1 MSKFQNYLKTF
12 DITSTLTEED
22 IDKTLAL
29 LQIYGPAVRRTAS
42 RIGEMEEECYEGRR
56 QSISDFINLAIDYDR
71 DTDRKR
77 IADRLA
83 EMGHSMQLL
92 SVMEDALVL
101 VKDTPPNGGTYFNI
115 LQARYFDVYCTS
127 NEEAYLNLGIS
138 SSTYYRHIKPAIRA
152 YCRVSTM
159 SEMQAESFEIQ
170 QQYYSECIAK
180 HPNWVLVRIYADEG
194 ISATSVKNRKEFNQM
209 IEDCQAGK
217 IDMIITK
224 SVSRFA
230 RNVVDCIKYARMLRS
245 LSPPVSIYFET
256 ENINTLS
263 QNGELLLT
271 VLAAFAQ
278 DESVN
283 KSISVAWGIRQRFAK
298 GIPKLVKPYGYQ
310 LEDNK
315 LIVDEEEAGVVI
327 RIFAFYLGGK
337 TPYEIAKILTS
348 EGIPSPTGKSHWT
361 VSSVTYILGN
371 DRYCG
376 DIIMQKS
383 ICVDLFAHKRVRN
396 LGQAERFRVRGVH
409 TPLVSKEDWREV
421 KNRVSMPDRE
431 AVILEDITGE
441 GVLAEL
447 HPIQFKEDI
456 DI

>member
-1 MSKFQNYLKTF
+1 MIISVDHGNKSIKTPNTLF
-12 DITSTLTEED
+12 TSGLISSEGLQGFKTDYICWNGRYYTLTEQR
-22 IDKTLAL
+22 ISYLRDKTEDERFYVLTLFAIAKELERRKAAETLDPIDITL
-29 LQIYGPAVRRTAS
+29 LIGLPPAHYEQLHSRFEQYFLRR
-42 RIGEMEEECYEGRR
+42 RE
-56 QSISDFINLAIDYDR
+56 AIDFEY
-71 DTDRKR
+71 
-77 IADRLA
+77 
-83 EMGHSMQLL
+83 
-92 SVMEDALVL
+92 
-101 VKDTPPNGGTYFNI
+101 NG
-115 LQARYFDVYCTS
+115 
-127 NEEAYLNLGIS
+127 
-138 SSTYYRHIKPAIRA
+138 K
-152 YCRVSTM
+152 
-159 SEMQAESFEIQ
+159 
-170 QQYYSECIAK
+170 YYSIRISK
-180 HPNWVLVRIYADEG
+180 VLSYP
-194 ISATSVKNRKEFNQM
+194 Q
-209 IEDCQAGK
+209 
-217 IDMIITK
+217 
-224 SVSRFA
+224 
-230 RNVVDCIKYARMLRS
+230 
-245 LSPPVSIYFET
+245 
-256 ENINTLS
+256 
-263 QNGELLLT
+263 
-271 VLAAFAQ
+271 AFAAAVTQ
-278 DESVN
+278 YSTL
-283 KSISVAWGIRQRFAK
+283 KTYSVAYIIDIGGFTIDVL
-298 GIPKLVKPYGYQ
+298 KLR
-310 LEDNK
+310 K